1 MRSKWNPCPDP
12 SFYVGAK
19 EFAMT
24 RHPRRAQLL
33 RSFAG
38 AASAMI
44 VCAAAIFTAAHHL
57 AG

>member
-1 MRSKWNPCPDP
+1 MEPLPRIAVLRLSKE
-12 SFYVGAK
+12 FAK

-24 RHPRRAQLL
+24 RHLTRSQLL

>member
-1 MRSKWNPCPDP
+1 
-12 SFYVGAK
+12 
-19 EFAMT
+19 MT
-24 RHPRRAQLL
+24 RHLTRSQLV
-33 RSFAG
+33 RGFAG